1 MEKIKVLQFI
11 HGFSMG
17 GAETLTKEY
26 CLKLDQSK
34 FDVSVLCFHR
44 YHTPYEKQLEDAG
57 IRVIYAS
64 DHIRNYD
71 KIAFRYPGRLV
82 MLAKRWMFLRKTLR
96 REAPDVL
103 HVHMALSIYVLLAN
117 LKKDTKI
124 LRTMHTEPKRHWNHS
139 FGRQLDLWATK
150 RLMKKYPMRF
160 IALHE
165 KMRNELNEM
174 FGVENTA
181 VLNNGIDFSRFEE
194 LPDKKIIRAR
204 EGIPEDAFVIG
215 HVGRFNE
222 VKNHQFLVEVF
233 AKIHEKEP
241 KAFLLLVGNGGLQ
254 KKIEKQLQEYGLG
267 QCYKIFSHRT
277 DIPELLQA
285 MDRFVF
291 PSFCEGLGIAAIEAQ
306 KAGLPC
312 VISLAVPQEAVVSNL
327 VQKLDLECSAQDWA
341 ETILQFCPKETIYD
355 GMDAWDMR
363 EVIHS
368 LEELYVC

>member
-34 FDVSVLCFHR
+34 FDVAVLCFHR
-44 YHTPYEKQLEDAG
+44 YHTPYEQQMEEAG

-64 DHIRNYD
+64 DHIKNYD
-71 KIAFRYPGRLV
+71 KIAFRYPGRLL
-82 MLAKRWMFLRKTLR
+82 MLAKRWVFLRKMLR
-96 REAPDVL
+96 KEAPDVL

-117 LKKDTKI
+117 LKKETKI
-124 LRTMHTEPKRHWNHS
+124 LRTMHTDPDRHWNQS
-139 FGRQLDLWATK
+139 FGRKLDLWATK

-165 KMRNELNEM
+165 KMKKELDEM
-174 FGVENTA
+174 FGVSNTA
-181 VLNNGIDFSRFEE
+181 VLNNGIDFSRFED
-194 LPDKKIIRAR
+194 LPDQKSIRYR
-204 EGIPEDAFVIG
+204 EEIPEDALVIG

-222 VKNHQFLVEVF
+222 VKNHQFLVEIF

-254 KKIEKQLQEYGLG
+254 KKIESQLKQYGLEKH
-267 QCYKIFSHRT
+267 YKILSHRT
-277 DIPELLQA
+277 DIPELLCA

-306 KAGLPC
+306 RAGIPC
-312 VISLAVPQEAVVSNL
+312 VISSAVPEEAVVSNL
-327 VQKLDLECSAQDWA
+327 VKKLDLDLSAEKWA
-341 ETILQFCPKETIYD
+341 ETVLQFCPEETIYD

-363 EVIHS
+363 EIIHS
-368 LEELYVC
+368 LETLYSE